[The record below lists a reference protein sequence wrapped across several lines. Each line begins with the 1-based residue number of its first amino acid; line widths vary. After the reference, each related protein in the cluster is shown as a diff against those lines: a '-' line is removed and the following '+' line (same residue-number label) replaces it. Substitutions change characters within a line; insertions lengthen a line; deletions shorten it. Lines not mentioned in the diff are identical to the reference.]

1 MSMRV
6 DVEARRQL
14 YDGFFRLEEVDLRHE
29 RFDGSMSQPISRL
42 NLDRGDG
49 AAVLLHD
56 PERRIVTLVRQF
68 RYPTWEK
75 GPGWTLELVAGVIE
89 AGRSPEEVAR
99 AEAREEAGY
108 DIDELQSLG
117 AFYLTPGGSSE
128 RIYLFYA
135 AVDDTSQVAAGGG
148 LDQEGEDIE
157 IVEMSEQEVWRAL
170 DEHHIIDA
178 KTLVGLMWLR
188 QQRILPDDLAICP
201 DVNAKE

>member
-1 MSMRV
+1 MVPPCCCTIRS
-6 DVEARRQL
+6 
-14 YDGFFRLEEVDLRHE
+14 
-29 RFDGSMSQPISRL
+29 DGS
-42 NLDRGDG
+42 
-49 AAVLLHD
+49 
-56 PERRIVTLVRQF
+56 
-68 RYPTWEK
+68 
-75 GPGWTLELVAGVIE
+75 
-89 AGRSPEEVAR
+89 SPSC
-99 AEAREEAGY
+99 
-108 DIDELQSLG
+108 D
-117 AFYLTPGGSSE
+117 SS
-128 RIYLFYA
+128 FYA